1 MSLFRTITL
10 CMMSLFFLSGCFFS
24 PKPGKPQD
32 IPKSSKPE
40 DLNRGGSFYSS
51 GINYY
56 EEGEYES
63 AEKNLKLALTLGLA
77 NPEDNKNAHKYL
89 AFIYCTSDRQTLC
102 ESEFKK
108 VFEIDPNF
116 TLSPAESGHPMWQ
129 PVYDRVK
136 SQMAPINKKP

>member
-1 MSLFRTITL
+1 MSLFRTIAL
-10 CMMSLFFLSGCFFS
+10 SMMALIFLSGCFFA

-32 IPKSSKPE
+32 NLKSSKPE

-63 AEKNLKLALTLGLA
+63 AEKNLKLALSLGLA
-77 NPEDNKNAHKYL
+77 NSEDIKNAHKFL
-89 AFIYCTSDRQTLC
+89 AFIYCTSDRQALC
-102 ESEFKK
+102 KTEFKK
-108 VFEIDPNF
+108 AFEIDPNF

-129 PVYDRVK
+129 PAYDKIK
-136 SQMAPINKKP
+136 SQMTPGKK